1 MDGSVSPMN
10 PSPRRNLFREAVH
23 LGWGG
28 AKENILPGLALW
40 VVGLALVICYYRFEP
55 VAQSFDL
62 IGDLKDRTSPWFAM
76 ISTAIFGSLVPWLV
90 GALFLPKEKR
100 LPIRRVP
107 LLFLFWAIHGWQVD
121 KLYELQSVVFG
132 SELKTSTIFFKTVV
146 DQFLWSPFLA
156 TPQVLLF
163 YLFSEQDHSARRFKL
178 ALQRKSFLQRLIP
191 LLLTN
196 WVVWI
201 PSVALIYLFPL
212 PLQLPLMN
220 LILAIWCLIISFFAK
235 NA

>member
-1 MDGSVSPMN
+1 MKSPHQ
-10 PSPRRNLFREAVH
+10 SPPFQEALR

-28 AKENILPGLALW
+28 AKSNLIPGAVLW
-40 VVGLALVICYYRFEP
+40 VFGLALVLLYYQLDL
-55 VAQSFDL
+55 VATTFDQ
-62 IGDLKDRTSPWFAM
+62 IGALRSRTSPWFAM
-76 ISTAIFGSLVPWLV
+76 LSTGIFGSIVPWFV
-90 GALFLPKEKR
+90 GALFLPQKKKQ
-100 LPIRRVP
+100 PFRRVP
-107 LLFLFWAIHGWQVD
+107 ALFLFWAIHGWQVD

-132 SELKTSTIFFKTVV
+132 SDLKTSTILFKTLV

-163 YLFSEQDHSARRFKL
+163 YLFSEHEHSFRRFKQ
-178 ALQRKSFLQRLIP
+178 ALQRKNLLQRLIP

-220 LILAIWCLIISFFAK
+220 IILAIWCLILSFFAK
-235 NA
+235 NG

>member
-1 MDGSVSPMN
+1 MGL
-10 PSPRRNLFREAVH
+10 PSSNHLREALR
-23 LGWGG
+23 LGRGG
-28 AKENILPGLALW
+28 ARENLWPAVALW
-40 VVGLALVICYYRFEP
+40 VAGLILVICYYQVQA
-55 VAQSFDL
+55 VATAFDH
-62 IGDLKDRTSPWFAM
+62 IGEWKLRTSPWFAM
-76 ISTAIFGSLVPWLV
+76 LSTGVFGSLVPWMV
-90 GALFLPKEKR
+90 GALFLPKEKKQ
-100 LPIRRVP
+100 PFRRVP
-107 LLFLFWAIHGWQVD
+107 FLFLFWAIHGWQVD

-132 SELKTSTIFFKTVV
+132 SDLKTSTIVCKTLV

-163 YLFSEQDHSARRFKL
+163 YLFSEHDHSASRFKQ

-220 LILAIWCLIISFFAK
+220 IILAIWCLILIFFAK
-235 NA
+235 NG

>member
-1 MDGSVSPMN
+1 MKPSNQSN
-10 PSPRRNLFREAVH
+10 PLHEALR

-28 AKENILPGLALW
+28 AKSNLIPGAVLW
-40 VVGLALVICYYRFEP
+40 LIGLALVVSYYQLDS
-55 VAQSFDL
+55 VAIAFDH
-62 IGDLKDRTSPWFAM
+62 IGIWKDNFSPWFAM
-76 ISTAIFGSLVPWLV
+76 LSTGIFGSLVPWLV
-90 GALFLPKEKR
+90 GALFLPQEKKQ
-100 LPIRRVP
+100 PFRRVP
-107 LLFLFWAIHGWQVD
+107 FLFLFWAIHGWQVD

-132 SELKTSTIFFKTVV
+132 SDLKTSTIIFKTLV

-163 YLFSEQDHSARRFKL
+163 YLFSEHDHSFRHFKQ
-178 ALQRKSFLQRLIP
+178 ALQRKNFLQRLIP

-220 LILAIWCLIISFFAK
+220 IILAIWCLILSFFAK
-235 NA
+235 NG